1 MTLHIAENIRRLRQ
15 EHNLTQGQLAERLG
29 VSYQAVSRW
38 ENETTYPDIELL
50 PVIASL
56 FGVTVD
62 WLLGSTPSD
71 QETAIR
77 QSWDRLKALTDPKER
92 ISLLKQ
98 MHRDYPDDWYLFV
111 RLCAEVT
118 DLNEKRQLTAKLV
131 AESPVP
137 YARALAIRHLIRD
150 ESEETI
156 MERMYQYNIPEECWN
171 EFLEDRYRARGE
183 TDKYRR
189 KRQAVLR
196 DCLRKAMHRMTESG
210 TDCLPLNPAENYAG
224 ATTILAIIS
233 ALTNSQLTSEHPVA
247 GDGAPDLW
255 FSERVW
261 AGISIACSLSAKGE
275 LEQAIAVLE
284 DAADLIRRVR
294 KLPPEALLSYGVHG
308 LDSLDTT
315 RERLGG
321 IRYHADDMNRH
332 FSHAAF
338 DGLRQSPIYADRFRG
353 ALDIFTEDAYKG

>member
-62 WLLGSTPSD
+62 WLLGSTASD
-71 QETAIR
+71 QQTAIQ
-77 QSWDRLKALTDPKER
+77 QSWDRLRTLTDPKER

-98 MHRDYPDDWYLFV
+98 MHRDFPDDWYLFV
-111 RLCAEVT
+111 RLCAEVS

-131 AESPVP
+131 AESPIP
-137 YARALAIRHLIRD
+137 YARAVAIRQLIRD
-150 ESEETI
+150 ESEEAV
-156 MERMYQYNIPEECWN
+156 MERMYQYNVPEACWE

-183 TDKYRR
+183 TERYRR
-189 KRQAVLR
+189 KRQTVLL
-196 DCLRKAMHRMTESG
+196 DCLRKAMGRMVDSG
-210 TDCLPLNPAENYAG
+210 TDCLPLNPAENFAG
-224 ATTILAIIS
+224 ATTILSIIS
-233 ALTNSQLTSEHPVA
+233 ALTDSRLTPEHPVA
-247 GDGAPDLW
+247 GDGEPDLW
-255 FSERVW
+255 YSERAW
-261 AGISIACSLSAKGE
+261 AGISIACSLSAEGE
-275 LEQAIAVLE
+275 PERAMAILE

-294 KLPPEALLSYGVHG
+294 GLAPHTLLSYGVHG

-321 IRYHADDMNRH
+321 IRYHANDMIRH

-338 DGLRQSPIYADRFRG
+338 DGLRSSPVYAERFRR
-353 ALDIFTEDAYKG
+353 AMDVFTEDAYMG